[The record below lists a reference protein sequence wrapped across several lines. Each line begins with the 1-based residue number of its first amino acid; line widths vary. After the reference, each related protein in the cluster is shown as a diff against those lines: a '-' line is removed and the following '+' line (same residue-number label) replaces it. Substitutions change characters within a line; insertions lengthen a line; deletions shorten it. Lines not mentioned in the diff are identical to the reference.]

1 MNRSINLFLFL
12 FSFSL
17 LPNILIKTNNY
28 FKLTFLVHP
37 NTKVQIIKSIS
48 IQGKIEMET
57 KYSFSFFILIY
68 QICPKVSL
76 ILESLTK
83 KINQFLALFKITM
96 LPWNFSFN
104 KNDDNIFHILFRWK
118 AQQNRLFMFSIMEND
133 LLSIYVST
141 IAL

>member
-48 IQGKIEMET
+48 IQGKIEMKT
-57 KYSFSFFILIY
+57 KYSFSL
-68 QICPKVSL
+68 SL

-96 LPWNFSFN
+96 LP
-104 KNDDNIFHILFRWK
+104 
-118 AQQNRLFMFSIMEND
+118 
-133 LLSIYVST
+133 
-141 IAL
+141 